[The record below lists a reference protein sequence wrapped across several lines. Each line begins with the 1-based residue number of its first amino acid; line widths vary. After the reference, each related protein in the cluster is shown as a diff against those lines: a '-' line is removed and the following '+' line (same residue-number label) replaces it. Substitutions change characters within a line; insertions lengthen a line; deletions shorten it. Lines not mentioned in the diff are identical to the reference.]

1 MLLHGMLLQA
11 FMTIYITVKRWERD
25 SFLDI
30 ISREVVMYRINDR
43 ASAIKNIQSYLRAIF
58 VGEINIVPNGVYD
71 DKTRL
76 AVLEFQRNNGLEP
89 NGVVDLLTYE
99 LLYSSYSEKQIED
112 RVGKRIDLP
121 FYPGDYSDEMREI
134 NKMLSSL
141 LDYYRIDHRVTEN
154 GFYSKETS
162 EAVKNMRKIYL
173 MKDVDLVD
181 EMLYSR
187 MLLEYGT
194 IE

>member
-1 MLLHGMLLQA
+1 
-11 FMTIYITVKRWERD
+11 
-25 SFLDI
+25 
-30 ISREVVMYRINDR
+30 MYRINDR
-43 ASAIKNIQSYLRAIF
+43 TSAIKNIQSYLRAIF
-58 VGEINIVPNGVYD
+58 VGEINIVPSGVYD

-89 NGVVDLLTYE
+89 NGVVDLFTFE
-99 LLYSSYSEKQIED
+99 LLYSSYREKLIED

-154 GFYSKETS
+154 GYYSKETS